1 MNVLHLQSLL
11 GHSSLEMTRRY
22 VQMVEEDLGE
32 VHKENG
38 PIDRFILE

>member
-22 VQMVEEDLGE
+22 VSIVSEDLGE
-32 VHKENG
+32 SHKEYG
-38 PIDRFILE
+38 PIDRFLR